1 MENKNQ
7 PAYPRPKQVIGCG
20 EDYQEIP
27 AAAGLTKREVISAMV
42 LQGLLANS
50 DYNCP
55 SDPKK
60 IPTTT
65 SFAQAALHYTDALLK
80 ELEK

>member
-1 MENKNQ
+1 MENKDL
-7 PAYPRPKQVIGCG
+7 PAFPFVESATPG
-20 EDYQEIP
+20 ESVSL
-27 AAAGLTKREVISAMV
+27 GLTKREYIATMC

-55 SDPKK
+55 SRPKNMV
-60 IPTTT
+60 TTGNT
-65 SFAQAALHYTDALLK
+65 IIVALNYADCLLK